1 MRVGQPAFVPDA
13 DEGDDE
19 PDADHAEA
27 DVEDDVG
34 TAASLQLVSIDGA
47 VSSPLASADSGLGE
61 LEQSEGEEINTR
73 NIWRI

>member
-1 MRVGQPAFVPDA
+1 MGQPAFVPDA

-34 TAASLQLVSIDGA
+34 AAASLQLVSIDGA
-47 VSSPLASADSGLGE
+47 VGGGSPLASADSGLGE
-61 LEQSEGEEINTR
+61 LEQREGEEINTR